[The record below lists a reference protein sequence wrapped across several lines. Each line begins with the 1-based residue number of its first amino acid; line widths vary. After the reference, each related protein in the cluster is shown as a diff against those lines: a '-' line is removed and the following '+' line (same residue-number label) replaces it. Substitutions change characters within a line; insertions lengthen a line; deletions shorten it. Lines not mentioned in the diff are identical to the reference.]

1 MFLNTPTCLFFQK
14 DVRIM
19 LSSKKKAS
27 WVFEMVL
34 NLHFNLHRNSS
45 THDIITIFHRPTGEG
60 SGASSF
66 LKFSIFRNSYV
77 IASGV
82 YALRNSKVSERG
94 NICSFREALFL
105 LLFQEVW
112 RWGGW
117 GEKQR
122 KNKFYSSLGPPVLF
136 PQCSGATDCSRE
148 GKKHIWPACHRKW
161 ATGQVSK
168 GKGDFYLWLQD
179 WGWDTQNIAPIP
191 SGSCPFFPGTSMWSD
206 EHLKI
211 SLKRGL
217 WTKTEGCLCKHS
229 QEFSGRLVYEAH
241 PATLFP
247 KMILSS
253 GRCDGLLPSLIISE
267 ISHPPRKFWR
277 KPATLCFYQNCWH
290 SGSGSP

>member
-60 SGASSF
+60 SEASSF

-82 YALRNSKVSERG
+82 YALGNSKVSERG

-105 LLFQEVW
+105 FLFQEVW

-179 WGWDTQNIAPIP
+179 WGWDTQNIA
-191 SGSCPFFPGTSMWSD
+191 S
-206 EHLKI
+206 I
-211 SLKRGL
+211 SLAL
-217 WTKTEGCLCKHS
+217 AHFS
-229 QEFSGRLVYEAH
+229 QEHPCDPTNIWRYLWKGVSGPR
-241 PATLFP
+241 P
-247 KMILSS
+247 KAVCVSIPKNSVEGWFMKLILPLSS
-253 GRCDGLLPSLIISE
+253 LKWFFLRRDVMACFLLS
-267 ISHPPRKFWR
+267 
-277 KPATLCFYQNCWH
+277 
-290 SGSGSP
+290 